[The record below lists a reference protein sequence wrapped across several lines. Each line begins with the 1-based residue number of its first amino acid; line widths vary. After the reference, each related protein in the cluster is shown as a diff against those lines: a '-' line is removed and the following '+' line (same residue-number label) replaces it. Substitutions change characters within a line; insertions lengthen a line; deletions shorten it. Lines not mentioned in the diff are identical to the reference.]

1 MGLTSN
7 SQANDFAQTIWDM
20 FLGGNGDI
28 RPFGDGVVLDGVDLD
43 IESGSP
49 AHYAT
54 FVNKIRSLAENSS
67 KKYYVTAAP
76 QCPFPDQNIGGALNS
91 AHFDAVYVQF
101 YNNFCELS
109 QPSEFNFDT
118 WDNWA
123 RTTSPNPDVKV
134 YIGAPGSA
142 NSAGE
147 GYVNIDTL
155 TRMALD
161 AQQSY
166 SSFGGVMLW
175 DADSSY
181 SNDRYDLAIKTAI
194 RTTVSEKTTAEKSST
209 STKVTTVK
217 ATTDNGPLRAT
228 TSRRDPK
235 ATARVHF
242 PSGPSVQSAPFD
254 TILP

>member
-1 MGLTSN
+1 VGFKN
-7 SQANDFAQTIWDM
+7 DSQASEFAQKIWDM
-20 FLGGNGDI
+20 FLGGSGDI

-54 FVNKIRSLAENSS
+54 FVNKIRSLAKGAS

-76 QCPFPDQNIGGALNS
+76 QCPFPDANIGDALNN
-91 AHFDAVYVQF
+91 AEFDAVYVQF
-101 YNNFCELS
+101 YNNYCELS

-123 RTTSPNPDVKV
+123 RTQSPNPDVKV

-142 NSAGE
+142 NSAGD
-147 GYVNIDTL
+147 GYVDVETL
-155 TRMALD
+155 TEM
-161 AQQSY
+161 AQQMQQTY

-181 SNDRYDLAIKTAI
+181 TNDRFDLTIKTAI
-194 RTTVSEKTTAEKSST
+194 RKEDGVQTTVTVSS
-209 STKVTTVK
+209 VK
-217 ATTDNGPLRAT
+217 ATSLSK
-228 TSRRDPK
+228 TSKTSTASAVQETSSHWRDPK

-242 PSGPSVQSAPFD
+242 PSPQLGAIPP
-254 TILP
+254 